1 MHTHAHFLLR
11 NQYLKLQ
18 TANLKGVEAKPVS
31 HSLLE
36 WEAKVE
42 GLKDTLWE
50 GAVLPLTLHF
60 TESYN
65 SVPPTVEFNAIPFH
79 PNVDKDTGSPC
90 IPCLDSEWNPS
101 ISISSILLSIQ
112 TMLSNPVLEGAVNP
126 EAADMLWTSPST
138 YHRVVLEC
146 VRASQELERTR
157 KAVQLNSQN
166 RLVRRIPFED
176 YLKTWT
182 KMATTKAGSWMRME
196 SLEDLIKR
204 PETFAM
210 YYGTPDKD
218 SPMGTQCETFRTLMY
233 GTVHQPKKTKPVSEG
248 RQARMDQMRKIYLL
262 YRTPDM
268 LTPQVN
274 VQRDSMTT
282 RGLCRAHDR
291 EQLDLWENEVDK
303 LVAWTHSLSFEEL
316 EEE

>member
-50 GAVLPLTLHF
+50 GAVLLLTLHF

-90 IPCLDSEWNPS
+90 LPCLDSEWNPS

-112 TMLSNPVLEGAVNP
+112 VGTMLSNPVLEGAVNP
-126 EAADMLWTSPST
+126 EAADMLWSSPST
-138 YHRVVLEC
+138 YHRVVLE
-146 VRASQELERTR
+146 SPPSTR
-157 KAVQLNSQN
+157 ISYWLH
-166 RLVRRIPFED
+166 
-176 YLKTWT
+176 W
-182 KMATTKAGSWMRME
+182 ATLQS
-196 SLEDLIKR
+196 
-204 PETFAM
+204 
-210 YYGTPDKD
+210 Y
-218 SPMGTQCETFRTLMY
+218 
-233 GTVHQPKKTKPVSEG
+233 TVKKKV
-248 RQARMDQMRKIYLL
+248 LL
-262 YRTPDM
+262 YNCNRIVS
-268 LTPQVN
+268 LLNKN
-274 VQRDSMTT
+274 VVDPT
-282 RGLCRAHDR
+282 RNKKFACENVV
-291 EQLDLWENEVDK
+291 EQK
-303 LVAWTHSLSFEEL
+303 YMQ
-316 EEE
+316 

>member
-1 MHTHAHFLLR
+1 MMHTHSHFLLGK
-11 NQYLKLQ
+11 QYLKLQ
-18 TANLKGVEAKPVS
+18 TADLKGLEAKPVS
-31 HSLLE
+31 DSLLE

-50 GAVLPLTLHF
+50 GAVLLLTLHF
-60 TESYN
+60 SEAYN

-126 EAADMLWTSPST
+126 EAADMLWSSPST
-138 YHRVVLEC
+138 YHRVVLDC
-146 VRASQELERTR
+146 VKASQELERNR
-157 KAVQLNSQN
+157 KAVQLDSQN

-182 KMATTKAGSWMRME
+182 KMATTKAGSWMRNE

-210 YYGTPDKD
+210 YYGSPDKE
-218 SPMGTQCETFRTLMY
+218 SPMGPQRETFRAIMY
-233 GTVHQPKKTKPVSEG
+233 GTVRQPKKTEPVSEG

-262 YRTPDM
+262 YRAPDM
-268 LTPQVN
+268 LAPQVS
-274 VQRDSMTT
+274 VQGDTMFSRD
-282 RGLCRAHDR
+282 LCRAHDR
-291 EQLDLWENEVDK
+291 QQQDLWENEVDK
-303 LVAWTHSLSFEEL
+303 LVAWTHSLSVEEL
-316 EEE
+316 ED